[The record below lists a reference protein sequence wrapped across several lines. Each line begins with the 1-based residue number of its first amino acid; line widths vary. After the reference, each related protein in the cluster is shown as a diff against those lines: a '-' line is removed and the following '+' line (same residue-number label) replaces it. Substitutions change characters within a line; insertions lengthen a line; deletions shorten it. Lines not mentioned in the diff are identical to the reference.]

1 MHDVRSMEGEIG
13 SSSLYGCF
21 KAMEM
26 MGSLPDGNQFEISI
40 SGGGWS
46 INISGPSGA
55 RSTALL
61 KFHSDCRWEI
71 FGSSFTTLMKP
82 EIKARPTKRKFWS
95 NNKEDWVQ
103 VVYFKFVEQ
112 LEHAT
117 DHDGDDDDDD
127 DPSFVYIR
135 FYVGI

>member
-1 MHDVRSMEGEIG
+1 
-13 SSSLYGCF
+13 
-21 KAMEM
+21 
-26 MGSLPDGNQFEISI
+26 
-40 SGGGWS
+40 
-46 INISGPSGA
+46 
-55 RSTALL
+55 
-61 KFHSDCRWEI
+61 
-71 FGSSFTTLMKP
+71 MKP
-82 EIKARPTKRKFWS
+82 EIKARPTKRTFWS
-95 NNKEDWVQ
+95 NDKEDWVQ